1 MNAPA
6 ALAQTETLVA
16 LRRLFAATEAAGLRP
31 MVLRGY
37 TAEEIIV
44 SADIDIYLPAGEL
57 GRFADIARGEGWLR
71 RRWRLGRDPHVFF
84 ERWSAVDRRMIVL
97 DVSAGL
103 RFGRTLATLTNE
115 ASVLPGRRNFDGI
128 PVPDAGVALFLFA
141 LHVCLDKES
150 LSTANHTR
158 ATAMGR
164 ACEGEGAFNRVRE
177 AWGPEA
183 AAMCLGFLEQIDSD
197 APDES
202 VIRMLIIALPCLRPG
217 GPGGFL
223 SRAARKLRRAARN
236 LFGGIARVAFVGPDG
251 SGKSTL
257 AARVAKEGP
266 WPAAVVYLGLNH
278 YETPLARALAS
289 QRDRFK
295 DQGRSIRSLPFLC
308 NRLLWAVWWPAEV
321 RRRVK
326 SAGRDAAVLIFDRY
340 PVAALKKSRR
350 PDASLLEVL
359 ARTIAEAWQ
368 HLFLPRVD
376 LLVFCDGEPDAVWS
390 RKREYDFETFQE
402 VRDRHIALTGAQP
415 AQVLWLDTTG
425 NVDTACARVHDTLFQ
440 LPGLQTTYYDETIR
454 RAAGHEVRSRLAEAG
469 VGVGAVRAVLWSGAT
484 MGRFKCAWLSVIW
497 RLLTSDGD
505 AGWLIRFR
513 NEQWEAKP
521 ARGAAS
527 AWEVATQGFRELF
540 RRLLKPRPPALWLAW
555 ADLDNTTTLDWA
567 VGNTVNATAVLGDKH
582 LVVKRYGISG
592 AHELNRRK
600 RAVEAESLIQRK
612 LAEGGGGAA
621 LPAVR
626 ECSDHEAG
634 AQVIRERV
642 EGMAFGVESAGQVR
656 QAMAAQRDFAV
667 AAAAVLQDSPGLAAD
682 LSLEALIQSVTESGE
697 AHWIRDS
704 VVSACREV
712 ARRTAHVPLALSHGD
727 YWHGNLLQRNGE
739 ILIMDCDRVGLY
751 PQGYDTIT
759 YFFHLVSSATQAH
772 PVTATGRVD
781 VAATVNSVSD
791 SPQRATLLPL
801 LAAWREAVSLSDHDL
816 RDLEAWYFMLL
827 ALHALRCERDHV
839 TIFLKAPAYAQHAL
853 ALLDN
858 GESIC
863 ESLLNAVIFL

>member
-6 ALAQTETLVA
+6 ALAQTETLAA

-37 TAEEIIV
+37 TPEEIVV
-44 SADIDIYLPAGEL
+44 SADIDIYLPAAEL
-57 GRFADIARGEGWLR
+57 ERFTDIARTEGWLR
-71 RRWRLGRDPHVFF
+71 RRWRLGREPHVFF
-84 ERWSAVDRRMIVL
+84 ERWSVADRRMIVL

-115 ASVLPGRRNFDGI
+115 ASLLADRRNLDGI
-128 PVPDAGVALFLFA
+128 PVPAAGVALFLFA

-150 LSTANHTR
+150 LSSANHAR
-158 ATAMGR
+158 ARAMAR
-164 ACEGEGAFNRVRE
+164 ECEGEGAFSRVRV
-177 AWGPEA
+177 ACGPEA
-183 AAMCLGFLEQIDSD
+183 AAMCLSFLEQIESNT
-197 APDES
+197 PDES
-202 VIRMLIIALPCLRPG
+202 VIRKLILALPCLRPG
-217 GPGGFL
+217 GMGGFL
-223 SRAARKLRRAARN
+223 ARAARKLRRAARN

-278 YETPLARALAS
+278 YETRLARALAS

-326 SAGRDAAVLIFDRY
+326 SAGREAAVLIFDRY

-350 PDASLLEVL
+350 PDASLLEVF

-390 RKREYDFETFQE
+390 RKREYDFETFQD
-402 VRDRHIALTGAQP
+402 VRDRHVALTGAQP

-425 NVDTACARVHDTLFQ
+425 DVAAACARVHDTLFQ
-440 LPGLQTTYYDETIR
+440 LPGLQTTYYDETIQ
-454 RAAGHEVRSRLAEAG
+454 RAVGHALRSCLAEAG
-469 VGVGAVRAVLWSGAT
+469 VGVGAVRSILWSGAT
-484 MGRFKCAWLSVIW
+484 MGQFKRAWLSVIW

-555 ADLDNTTTLDWA
+555 ADLDNAATLDWV
-567 VGNTVNATAVLGDKH
+567 VGNTVNATAVLGDRH
-582 LVVKRYGISG
+582 FVVKRYGISSE
-592 AHELNRRK
+592 HELNRRK
-600 RAVEAESLIQRK
+600 RAVEAESLIQEK
-612 LAEGGGGAA
+612 LMVGKGEAA
-621 LPAVR
+621 LPAVL

-642 EGMAFGVESAGQVR
+642 EGKAFGVDSEAQIR
-656 QAMAAQRDFAV
+656 QAMAAQREFAV
-667 AAAAVLQDSPGLAAD
+667 AAAAVFQDNPGLAAD
-682 LSLEALIQSVTESGE
+682 LSLEAFIQSVTEAGE
-697 AHWIRDS
+697 ANWIRDA

-712 ARRTAHVPLALSHGD
+712 ARRTAHAPFALSHGD
-727 YWHGNLLQRNGE
+727 YWHGNLLQRGGE
-739 ILIMDCDRVGLY
+739 IMILDCDRVGLY
-751 PQGYDTIT
+751 PQGYDAIT

-772 PVTATGRVD
+772 PVTAAGRVD
-781 VAATVNSVSD
+781 VAATVNSVAHL
-791 SPQRATLLPL
+791 PQRATLLPL
-801 LAAWREAVSLSDHDL
+801 LAAWRESVALSDHDL
-816 RDLEAWYFMLL
+816 RDLEAWYFIML

-839 TIFLKAPAYAQHAL
+839 SVFLKAPAYAQHAL

-858 GESIC
+858 GESTC
-863 ESLLNAVIFL
+863 EGLLKTM